1 MKKQALNNEF
11 ADTCI
16 IEIKPHHQTFIFNLS
31 NNLEIPVYV
40 FNVEMH
46 LVYIHLLILGMP
58 MNYVRLPIY
67 PLYIP
72 NIFECEIT
80 EHFAS

>member
-11 ADTCI
+11 ADI

-40 FNVEMH
+40 FNGEMH
-46 LVYIHLLILGMP
+46 LVYTHL
-58 MNYVRLPIY
+58 
-67 PLYIP
+67 
-72 NIFECEIT
+72 
-80 EHFAS
+80 

>member
-11 ADTCI
+11 ADI

-31 NNLEIPVYV
+31 NNLDIPVYV
-40 FNVEMH
+40 FNGEMH
-46 LVYIHLLILGMP
+46 LVYIHLMILDMP

-67 PLYIP
+67 PPIYPKHL
-72 NIFECEIT
+72 
-80 EHFAS
+80 